1 MFLAYLNRKE
11 CETAKTSIGTNI
23 QRNQIVLHQVKIKI
37 NENIKP
43 NLCQREN

>member
-1 MFLAYLNRKE
+1 MFLAYLNGKE